1 MVAATASWAVLP
13 GVIRAQPAWPSQPI
27 RLVVP
32 FAPGGTTDL
41 AARLV
46 ADGLGARLGQPVVVE
61 NRSGAGATVGSQ
73 LVADASPDGHTLVMS
88 NIASHAISPALYRNL
103 RYDPVRDFS
112 HVALITSNPS
122 VFVVDPRTGIH
133 NLAELV
139 AAARGRQG
147 GLDMA
152 SSGSGSSNH
161 LLIIRFGEVT
171 GVPVNHVP
179 FRGAGPAM
187 TAVISG
193 QVPLMSDSLPSATSH
208 IRQGNVRAIGMSSE
222 ARHPAFPEV
231 PTFREQG
238 FELVSTSWFGIS
250 GPARLPASVVER
262 LSGAVRAVL
271 AEPAARNRLI
281 ELGGTPGELSP
292 EAYSAFVAAEAR
304 RWAPLVKAS
313 GASVD

>member
-1 MVAATASWAVLP
+1 
-13 GVIRAQPAWPSQPI
+13 
-27 RLVVP
+27 
-32 FAPGGTTDL
+32 
-41 AARLV
+41 
-46 ADGLGARLGQPVVVE
+46 
-61 NRSGAGATVGSQ
+61 
-73 LVADASPDGHTLVMS
+73 
-88 NIASHAISPALYRNL
+88 
-103 RYDPVRDFS
+103 
-112 HVALITSNPS
+112 
-122 VFVVDPRTGIH
+122 
-133 NLAELV
+133 
-139 AAARGRQG
+139 
-147 GLDMA
+147 
-152 SSGSGSSNH
+152 
-161 LLIIRFGEVT
+161 LIIRFGEVT

-193 QVPLMSDSLPSATSH
+193 QVPMMSDSLPSAASH

-238 FELVSTSWFGIS
+238 LDLVSTSWFGIS
-250 GPARLPASVVER
+250 GPAGLPSHVVER

-292 EAYSAFVAAEAR
+292 EAYSAFVAEE
-304 RWAPLVKAS
+304 VKQWTPVVRAS